1 MSEKKKIKVKRKKR
15 KLKVKRIIICLL
27 VLISLVLLFLYIKK
41 LPIKNIYIVGNNI
54 LSDKEIIEEA
64 GISNY
69 PSFLATSSSTIKKKL
84 LKNNYIKE
92 VNIKK
97 KLLNKV
103 YIYITEKKIIGVY
116 NDKLL
121 LEDATLIDNNYNINS
136 APIITNNID
145 TIKDRFTTKFSK
157 VDNNILLKISEISYV
172 PNDVDTERF
181 LLKMNDG
188 NEVYITLSKITKINK
203 YNEIYSSM
211 DNKKGIIYLDSG
223 DYIEVKEE

>member
-1 MSEKKKIKVKRKKR
+1 MPEKKKIKVKRKKR

-27 VLISLVLLFLYIKK
+27 VLISLVFLYIKD

-121 LEDATLIDNNYNINS
+121 LEDTTLIDNNYNINS

-188 NEVYITLSKITKINK
+188 NLSKITKINK

>member
-1 MSEKKKIKVKRKKR
+1 MPEKKKIKVKRKKR

-103 YIYITEKKIIGVY
+103 YIYITEKKII
-116 NDKLL
+116 
-121 LEDATLIDNNYNINS
+121 
-136 APIITNNID
+136 
-145 TIKDRFTTKFSK
+145 
-157 VDNNILLKISEISYV
+157 
-172 PNDVDTERF
+172 
-181 LLKMNDG
+181 
-188 NEVYITLSKITKINK
+188 
-203 YNEIYSSM
+203 
-211 DNKKGIIYLDSG
+211 
-223 DYIEVKEE
+223 

>member
-1 MSEKKKIKVKRKKR
+1 MPEKKENKSQKKEKKIKSKKNNYMFISTN
-15 KLKVKRIIICLL
+15 IISIT
-27 VLISLVLLFLYIKK
+27 ISIYKK

-103 YIYITEKKIIGVY
+103 YIYITEKK
-116 NDKLL
+116 
-121 LEDATLIDNNYNINS
+121 NNRSI
-136 APIITNNID
+136 
-145 TIKDRFTTKFSK
+145 
-157 VDNNILLKISEISYV
+157 
-172 PNDVDTERF
+172 
-181 LLKMNDG
+181 
-188 NEVYITLSKITKINK
+188 
-203 YNEIYSSM
+203 
-211 DNKKGIIYLDSG
+211 
-223 DYIEVKEE
+223 

>member
-1 MSEKKKIKVKRKKR
+1 MPEKKKIKVKRKKR

-97 KLLNKV
+97 NCGTAHWELCRSKSF
-103 YIYITEKKIIGVY
+103 
-116 NDKLL
+116 
-121 LEDATLIDNNYNINS
+121 EDAMVLTFRYLMFVVHFLRRHFVYQCAAVHDGS
-136 APIITNNID
+136 M
-145 TIKDRFTTKFSK
+145 
-157 VDNNILLKISEISYV
+157 VDVVL
-172 PNDVDTERF
+172 
-181 LLKMNDG
+181 
-188 NEVYITLSKITKINK
+188 
-203 YNEIYSSM
+203 
-211 DNKKGIIYLDSG
+211 
-223 DYIEVKEE
+223 

>member
-1 MSEKKKIKVKRKKR
+1 MPEKKRIKVKRKKR

-27 VLISLVLLFLYIKK
+27 VLISLVVLFLYIKK

-69 PSFLATSSSTIKKKL
+69 PSFLATSSST
-84 LKNNYIKE
+84 
-92 VNIKK
+92 IKK

-157 VDNNILLKISEISYV
+157 VYNNILLKISEISYV